1 MHSLFDRLR
10 SSAFER
16 ACIMTEAAD
25 RVVSLEVEM
34 SSPNAVGFKPP
45 PLEIN
50 NGTGGAK
57 EEEATSPR
65 GLDTLERERA
75 DKAAKE
81 KEKLGHRRVD
91 RKGEVSYKRVPTNA
105 LMGSIQLGI
114 ANSIGSLAGTPER
127 DLLLQDFDVIERVA
141 FPPEG
146 SQTTPSH
153 QFGDFRFKAY
163 APIAF
168 RYFRELFSIKTAD
181 FLRSICTEP
190 LKELSNSGASG
201 SVFYVSCDDQ
211 FIVKTVQHKEAEF
224 LQKLLPGY
232 YMVCIS
238 SSTGLR
244 RVQRHK
250 SMFSAWE
257 SIQADALPVDLADGY
272 PEGGVPARNAKGER
286 LLLFLGI
293 IDILQNYRLFK
304 RLEHTWKSVLH
315 DGDTISVH
323 RPGFYAHR
331 FQDFMKLKVFRK
343 IPSLDL
349 PAVKGPHRKFRSLVQ
364 SYMALKHSPSRRR
377 QRGKS
382 ISDRER
388 DGGDQQRQRP
398 PTQTRGD
405 GAEPVSGSLTA
416 RPDLVPDDAPASGRR
431 LPHDHSGWP
440 TSARGPLTRQETVN
454 DWELSAAPEGKKEKK
469 VERLFATS
477 SNPPAA
483 SAVVIVTTTVITSAT
498 ATPAS
503 TVTSAIQPQ
512 PQPRLSASRS
522 VSGDETV
529 TRL

>member
-343 IPSLDL
+343 IPS
-349 PAVKGPHRKFRSLVQ
+349 P
-364 SYMALKHSPSRRR
+364 LKHSPSRRR